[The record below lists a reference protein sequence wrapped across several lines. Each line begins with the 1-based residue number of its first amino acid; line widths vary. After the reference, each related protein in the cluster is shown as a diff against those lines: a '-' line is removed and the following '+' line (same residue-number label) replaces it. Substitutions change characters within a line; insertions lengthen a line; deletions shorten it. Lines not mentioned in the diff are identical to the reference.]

1 MGTYSVFLALPD
13 YVEGWGSWVMT
24 VVEAESIALAVEMAK
39 ITMAVKMAK
48 EGLAKDPIDD
58 PDDLRLM
65 LVLEGRVKVLADDLS
80 GY

>member
-24 VVEAESIALAVEMAK
+24 VVEAESTALAVEMAK